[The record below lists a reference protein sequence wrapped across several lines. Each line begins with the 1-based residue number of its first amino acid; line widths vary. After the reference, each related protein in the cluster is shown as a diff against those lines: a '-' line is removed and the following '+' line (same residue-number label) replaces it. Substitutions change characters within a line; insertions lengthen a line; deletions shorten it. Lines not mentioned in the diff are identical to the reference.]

1 MKMTLR
7 SLLKKQLRMR
17 LTMLQEKCLQD
28 LLADIITT
36 HCLRPKEGAITELL
50 GEVAVVATILV
61 VEVAEAVTLVVEVA
75 EATDQLG
82 VAVVVVTPAEV
93 VKKDGIF
100 YEMQSEMAAFFCLYF

>member
-1 MKMTLR
+1 
-7 SLLKKQLRMR
+7 MR

-50 GEVAVVATILV
+50 GEVVVVATI
-61 VEVAEAVTLVVEVA
+61 LVVEVA